1 MAALPNLLSCFRL
14 VLVPLLLT
22 LAWSGCSRP
31 FVGCLVVSLLTDGVD
46 GFLARRFN
54 AASRLGAK
62 LDSWADF
69 ATFLALP
76 FCGWWLRPD
85 VLRAEAPF
93 LITPICFYLAAVAFG
108 LLKYRRLTSYHT
120 WSSKALALLS
130 GVVVL
135 VFFLGGPGWPFRVL
149 APLAVLSL
157 LEEIAITALLP
168 VWQANIPSLWHA
180 RQINSRAGD
189 RIACPRKLDHR

>member
-1 MAALPNLLSCFRL
+1 MAALPNLLSFIRL
-14 VLVPLLLT
+14 LLIPLLLA
-22 LAWSGCSRP
+22 LAWNGYSRP
-31 FVGCLVVSLLTDGVD
+31 FLYCLIASLLTDGTD

-54 AASRLGAK
+54 AASKLGAK

-69 ATFLALP
+69 ATYLALP

-93 LITPICFYLAAVAFG
+93 LVTAILFYLAAVVFG
-108 LLKYRRLTSYHT
+108 FLKYHRLTSYHT
-120 WSSKALALLS
+120 WSSKVLAILAS
-130 GVVVL
+130 IVVL
-135 VFFLGGPGWPFRVL
+135 SFFLGGPGWPFRVL

-168 VWQANIPSLWHA
+168 QWHANVSSLWHA
-180 RQINSRAGD
+180 RRIESRAGD
-189 RIACPRKLDHR
+189 RK